1 MRHNLKKTLRNNQNV
16 AWLKCDIARNITI
29 SNQIREM
36 NRISILLAIDR
47 ADDHGVISC
56 RIPGQAT
63 DRYHRV
69 EHRHVSAIR
78 KRARLG
84 GFADDSHL
92 FGDRT
97 DKSFHDDR
105 DQRFFDISTESL
117 FVFASERGRR
127 LADRDDVF
135 DERDRKT
142 PIRPHGHG
150 YRQLWV
156 TPHEDVQVVA
166 RTDAVLGRWQR

>member
-1 MRHNLKKTLRNNQNV
+1 MRHNLKKTLRDNQNV

-36 NRISILLAIDR
+36 NRIRILLAIVC
-47 ADDHGVISC
+47 ADDDGVISC

-105 DQRFFDISTESL
+105 DQRLFDISTESL
-117 FVFASERGRR
+117 FVFPSECGPA
-127 LADRDDVF
+127 LADRDDVSG
-135 DERDRKT
+135 ELSR
-142 PIRPHGHG
+142 
-150 YRQLWV
+150 
-156 TPHEDVQVVA
+156 
-166 RTDAVLGRWQR
+166 RTTAGRS